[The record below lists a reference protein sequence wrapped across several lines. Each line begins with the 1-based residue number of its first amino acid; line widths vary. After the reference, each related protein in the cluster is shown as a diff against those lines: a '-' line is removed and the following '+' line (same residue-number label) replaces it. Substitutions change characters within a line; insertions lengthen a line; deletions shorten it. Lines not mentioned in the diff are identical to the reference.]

1 MCTKL
6 KAILM
11 AIILAGFASQQAAAE
26 NFSEE
31 EMAFAFG
38 DSTIDESAEMVLLSN
53 EEMMATE
60 GDMFPAFIIGFG
72 VRFIANKW
80 VRHHASNITLGY
92 GTYSYA
98 KNRHENNRNK

>member
-1 MCTKL
+1 MCSKL

-11 AIILAGFASQQAAAE
+11 AIVLAGFASQQAAAE

-38 DSTIDESAEMVLLSN
+38 DATIAESAEMVLLSN

-60 GDMFPAFIIGFG
+60 GNFGPLLGFVFRIVIIDLALQKAMNSH
-72 VRFIANKW
+72 IQ
-80 VRHHASNITLGY
+80 TLD
-92 GTYSYA
+92 A
-98 KNRHENNRNK
+98 ID

>member
-26 NFSEE
+26 NFNDEE
-31 EMAFAFG
+31 IAFAFG
-38 DSTIDESAEMVLLSN
+38 DSTIAESAEMVLLSN

-60 GDMFPAFIIGFG
+60 GNFGPLLGF
-72 VRFIANKW
+72 VFRIVVVDFALQRTIN
-80 VRHHASNITLGY
+80 
-92 GTYSYA
+92 SYVQTMDA
-98 KNRHENNRNK
+98 ID

>member
-26 NFSEE
+26 NFNDE

-38 DSTIDESAEMVLLSN
+38 DSTIAEFAEMVLLSN

-60 GDMFPAFIIGFG
+60 GNFAPLLGF
-72 VRFIANKW
+72 VFRVVLIDLALQKAMNS
-80 VRHHASNITLGY
+80 HIQTLQ
-92 GTYSYA
+92 
-98 KNRHENNRNK
+98 